1 MCVHAVCSRS
11 AEAAGA
17 LPACVSHS
25 VTLPSCLPLYP
36 GACPAVHQVVE
47 SLLQPAT
54 LERLK
59 AIRRYVEQQDGEF
72 PPAPTAVDVPVPL
85 YGYTRLQAL
94 EWWKP
99 RQIDDITFRAIEML
113 YSPRQLMYY
122 WNDMD
127 LPWCGLVSGSW
138 QAVCVSERTNFHL
151 FKIYSRTTISKASAS
166 GCVTD

>member
-1 MCVHAVCSRS
+1 M
-11 AEAAGA
+11 
-17 LPACVSHS
+17 
-25 VTLPSCLPLYP
+25 
-36 GACPAVHQVVE
+36 E

-72 PPAPTAVDVPVPL
+72 PPAPTAADVPVPL
-85 YGYTRLQAL
+85 YGYTRAQAL

-127 LPWCGLVSGSW
+127 LPWCVRRSG
-138 QAVCVSERTNFHL
+138 QIFMYKT
-151 FKIYSRTTISKASAS
+151 Y
-166 GCVTD
+166 